1 MFTSSSLL
9 EVAPCPLPL
18 LKARSI
24 AHPERDVARGTL
36 IRVRRGVYAPAERWR
51 DLAPWDRYLARVH
64 AVRLTHPDAVFS
76 HESAAALLGGPVIG
90 DPQVVHVLVGTADT
104 SRFGGGVRTHR
115 SGTDRDIL
123 VADGFAITSLADTAI
138 DLARY
143 RHSSLGLAMG
153 DFALRSDAALSQEEL
168 LGRNAERLSGRGR
181 GSARWALSR
190 ATPVAETVLESISR
204 AVIEWLGF
212 PEPDLQVVFRSGSG
226 VEDRADF
233 HWPALGVIGEAD
245 GDVKYDGRYGN
256 PVDIFRRQGHRD
268 QRLLESV
275 AATAHWGWVDVAAVA
290 PLRATL
296 RSVGLRPIAPES
308 TAELVAVRR
317 LLFRENATGRR
328 EHG

>member
-1 MFTSSSLL
+1 MFTSSSTLA
-9 EVAPCPLPL
+9 VAPSPLPL
-18 LKARSI
+18 LKARSVP
-24 AHPERDVARGTL
+24 HPERDVARGSL
-36 IRVRRGVYAPAERWR
+36 VRLRRGVYAPAERWR

-64 AVRLTHPDAVFS
+64 AVRLTHPDTVFS
-76 HESAAALLGGPVIG
+76 HESAAALLGGPVFG
-90 DPQVVHVLVGTADT
+90 DPQVVHVLVGPGDT

-123 VADGFAITSLADTAI
+123 VADGFAITSLADTVV

-143 RHSSLGLAMG
+143 RHSSLGLAMS
-153 DFALRSDAALSQEEL
+153 DYALRSDAGLSQDEL
-168 LGRNAERLSGRGR
+168 LGRNAARISGRGR
-181 GSARWALSR
+181 GAARWALSR
-190 ATPVAETVLESISR
+190 ATPVAETVLESVSR

-226 VEDRADF
+226 VEDRADI

-245 GDVKYDGRYGN
+245 GDVKYDGRYGD
-256 PVDIFRRQGHRD
+256 PVEIFRRQGHRD
-268 QRLLESV
+268 QRLLESI
-275 AATAHWGWVDVAAVA
+275 AAAAHWGWSDVTAVA

-296 RSVGLRPIAPES
+296 RSVGLRPIAPEN

-317 LLFRENATGRR
+317 ILFRENATGRR